1 MATVNLRAFVRAA
14 LFLAVTL
21 SLVAVYPLAIA
32 LGRRARWLVRRAWSR
47 STCRIL
53 GVRRTA
59 RGAAFTACPTV
70 LVANHVS
77 YLDIVILGSF
87 TDAIFIAKSEIEGWP
102 LFGFI
107 ARLTGTMFVKRHWR
121 QALVQREAIAARM
134 REAEE
139 SFVLFAEGTSSNG
152 LAVRPFK
159 TSLLSV
165 VEPWVVDRPV
175 AAQAVTLAYRRLADG
190 TPFSLANCDLFA
202 WYADM
207 PFTPHLWKLLK
218 QPGLEVLE
226 VEVEFGEPV
235 MSWSVASRKPLAR
248 ELQAEIATR
257 LAAVR
262 GAATV
267 VAPTAEPALAAGEV
281 APTTAAQH

>member
-1 MATVNLRAFVRAA
+1 MKAATVRAGLRAA
-14 LFLAVTL
+14 LFLSLTL
-21 SLVAVYPLAIA
+21 SLVAVYPLAIL
-32 LGRRARWLVRRAWSR
+32 LGRRARFLVRRAWSR

-53 GVRRTA
+53 GVRRTVH
-59 RGAAFTACPTV
+59 GAAFTACPTM

-87 TDAIFIAKSEIEGWP
+87 SDAIFVAKSEIEGWP

-121 QALVQREAIAARM
+121 QALVQRNAIAARM
-134 REAEE
+134 RDADE

-152 LAVRPFK
+152 LAVKPFK

-175 AAQAVTLAYRRLADG
+175 AAQAVTLAYRRLKDG

-207 PFTPHLWKLLK
+207 PFTPHLWELLK
-218 QPGLEVLE
+218 QPGLEV
-226 VEVEFGEPV
+226 EVEFREPV
-235 MSWSVASRKPLAR
+235 MSWSVAGRKALAK

-257 LAAVR
+257 LAALR
-262 GAATV
+262 GAASLTELPE
-267 VAPTAEPALAAGEV
+267 ADRATGEV
-281 APTTAAQH
+281 GQATAAQH